1 MRDRHLLRRGAA
13 AAILAL
19 AFAGARPATPGAQ
32 APASAPIPAPT
43 PTPISAPTA
52 ERIAI
57 VYAEPDDPA
66 HRPLL
71 DLLKE
76 NRVLERVR
84 EMLAPFRWPRPLRL
98 ELKGCDGEANAFYE
112 EAVITVCYEYV
123 SDIWHNA
130 RSPKR
135 PVLIAREDAF
145 VGPLADTFLH
155 EAGHA
160 VFDLFQVPVLG
171 REEDAA
177 DQFAAYRVLQLP
189 ADRKR
194 RLILGAAFG
203 YAGELKVGS
212 PRELARPRLRIARYT
227 AFADEHG
234 TPAQRLYNLLCV
246 AYGSDKALF
255 AEVVTLGY
263 LPQERA
269 DICEDEYRQIDR
281 AYRRLIAPLLDEEAK
296 P

>member
-1 MRDRHLLRRGAA
+1 MRDRHPLRRGAA
-13 AAILAL
+13 TAVLAL
-19 AFAGARPATPGAQ
+19 AFAGAMPATPGAQ
-32 APASAPIPAPT
+32 APTPAPT
-43 PTPISAPTA
+43 PASTPAPASAPAT

-57 VYAEPDDPA
+57 AYVEPDDPA
-66 HRPLL
+66 HRRLL
-71 DLLKE
+71 NLLRE
-76 NRVLERVR
+76 NRLLERVR
-84 EMLAPFRWPRPLRL
+84 EILAPFRWPHPLRL
-98 ELKGCDGEANAFYE
+98 ELKGCDGESNAFYE
-112 EAVITVCYEYV
+112 EATITVCYEYV

-135 PVLIAREDAF
+135 PPLIAREDAF
-145 VGPLADTFLH
+145 VGPLVDTFLH

-160 VFDLFQVPVLG
+160 VFDLFKVPVLG

-177 DQFAAYRVLQLP
+177 DQFAAYRVLQLS
-189 ADRKR
+189 ADKKR

-212 PRELARPRLRIARYT
+212 PRDLARPRLRIARHT

-255 AEVVTLGY
+255 AEVVRLGY
-263 LPQERA
+263 LPSERA
-269 DICEDEYRQIDR
+269 DMCEDEYRQIDR
-281 AYRRLIAPLLDEEAK
+281 AYRQLIAPLLDEGAR